1 MEVGALALTYKQGR
15 TMKVTR
21 PGWLAL
27 LSTVFVVGLS
37 LAGVLLGG
45 PPGPEP
51 ASASPSAFSS
61 ARAMLHVREI
71 AQRPHPVGSAD
82 HARVRDYLAATLE
95 GMGLTVERQA
105 AVARRGTT
113 TVRMARVENLVARIK
128 GNASTGVAVMLASHY
143 DSVPASPGAADAASG
158 VAAILEAVRAFR
170 TGPAPRNDVIVLLT
184 DGEELGL
191 LGARAFV
198 DAHPWAKNVRLV
210 MNFEA
215 RGTSGPSWMFETSAN
230 NGTVVAEWASLVPKP
245 AGSSLTYEV
254 YKRLPND
261 TDFSE
266 FKRLEIGGLIRTGF
280 KRPSIA
286 GLNFS
291 FVGGWEN
298 YHTPRDSISALDGG
312 SLQHHGEAA
321 LGLLRRFA
329 SLNLHKLE
337 ARDSVYFSVPLADRV
352 AHYAATWA
360 LPLALAAAVLWV
372 VALVR
377 ALRRKETS
385 VGGIILATLIF
396 AAFAGAAGFL
406 GWRASRLVAILH
418 ERWLAEG
425 NILMSGAYAATLV
438 AVIAAV
444 WLALQVLLRKVFA
457 ALSIALGAL
466 AAWVAAALLSA
477 WFVPGASYV
486 AVWPLLGATLA
497 AAVMTGAKPD
507 ASPGVIRTLLIVI
520 CSVPAI
526 LIVWPLADALF
537 VSMGLAPESGAAMAA
552 LTALGLGALTL
563 PIEIVTERRR
573 WWPAGVAFVA
583 ALACFAVAASETRY
597 SDQHPKPANV
607 LYVLDADKQLASWA
621 VRVNRPDS
629 WFTQFLGP
637 DPKRGR
643 PPALVPPWSSV
654 DGIPGYLNASAPVV
668 ALPVPQAEL
677 VRAVPT
683 EGGRNVTIRATPAR
697 EGDELSVWIN
707 GVPALDVSVDGTRVT
722 GIPASR
728 AADDTAFTLNYMNA
742 PASGALIAMTL
753 KGSGPLTVA
762 VVERA
767 FGLPDLPGR
776 PIAPRPPSLMPV
788 QDGDL
793 TVVRRTY
800 TF

>member
-1 MEVGALALTYKQGR
+1 
-15 TMKVTR
+15 MKVTR

-27 LSTVFVVGLS
+27 LAALFVIGLS
-37 LAGVLLGG
+37 LAGFLLGG
-45 PPGPEP
+45 PPKAEP

-95 GMGLTVERQA
+95 GMGLKVERQA

-113 TVRMARVENLVARIK
+113 TVRMARVENLMARIK
-128 GNASTGVAVMLASHY
+128 GTASTGAVMLASHY
-143 DSVPASPGAADAASG
+143 DSVPAAPGAADAGSG
-158 VAAILEAVRAFR
+158 VAAIIEAVRAFR

-198 DAHPWAKNVRLV
+198 DAHPWAKDVRMV
-210 MNFEA
+210 VNFEA
-215 RGTSGPSWMFETSAN
+215 RGTSGPAWMFETSAG
-230 NGTVVAEWASLVPKP
+230 NGAVVAEWASLVPKP

-266 FKRLEIGGLIRTGF
+266 FKRLQT
-280 KRPSIA
+280 A

-291 FVGGWEN
+291 FVGGWER
-298 YHTPRDSISALDGG
+298 YHTPGDAVQALEPG

-321 LGLLRRFA
+321 LRLLRRFA
-329 SLNLHKLE
+329 AVDLGGLK
-337 ARDSVYFSVPLADRV
+337 ARDAVYFSVPLADRV
-352 AHYAATWA
+352 AHYAAIWA
-360 LPLALAAAVLWV
+360 LPLAMAAAVLWA

-385 VGGIILATLIF
+385 VGGIILAALIF

-406 GWRASRLVAILH
+406 GWRASRLAALLH

-438 AVIAAV
+438 ALVAAV

-457 ALSIALGAL
+457 TLSIALGAL

-486 AVWPLLGATLA
+486 AAWPLLGATLA
-497 AAVMTGAKPD
+497 AAVMTGARPD
-507 ASPGVIRTLLIVI
+507 APAGVIRTCLVLL

-526 LIVWPLADALF
+526 LIVWPLVDAF
-537 VSMGLAPESGAAMAA
+537 FGSMGLAPESGAAMAT
-552 LTALGLGALTL
+552 LTALGLGALAL

-583 ALACFAVAASETRY
+583 ALALFAVGASETRY

-637 DPKRGR
+637 DPKKGR
-643 PPALVPPWSSV
+643 PPALVPPWSSL
-654 DGIPGYLNASAPVV
+654 DGIPGYLHNSAPVI

-753 KGSGPLTVA
+753 RGSGPLTVA

-767 FGLPDLPGR
+767 FGLPELPGR